1 MIEVLA
7 QPKPTEVPRISR
19 PHGLLHKYKA
29 SKEMLGSNKSKYE
42 TGRKKPSK
50 MKPQKRSCSESS
62 KRLRSSIKN

>member
-50 MKPQKRSCSESS
+50 MKP
-62 KRLRSSIKN
+62 